1 MIYYFIYHD
10 IMSEK
15 MIHKREFRIACNQ
28 MSIEL
33 LKSLDAF
40 LNKNILLENIENS
53 SAHLDC
59 NNIELNGKILSEIL
73 ENENFITDFNNDFS
87 IYLRVSNTEPYNVFW
102 INILK
107 KEDIRIFGSIENT
120 KEDIVIGKKELIE
133 RFIKENFIKNEQTIQ
148 QSEEQSQV
156 QTITLIKKDLSW
168 NVPAIKLSS
177 RDFADIENL
186 MLQDL
191 YNIQEYKIIAIPSTN
206 YVKKQQNANSYKFKS
221 VTELLSCN
229 DLLQNI
235 KNYSIQFSIIADG
248 INLVLSL
255 TNDNWGRNLKA
266 SGKNQTLYYGKYTLL
281 KEYLNTKKN
290 WYYGIYNEYF
300 KIFLITILFLF
311 VSYSALKM
319 GYYFA
324 DNNYLLGF
332 KYIISSVL
340 FLICVSI
347 TPFIFPKNNFYF
359 DNITPKRFPE
369 EVTQGLWSVI
379 VTIVGGLCVNLLTP
393 AFQNLLNKIFK

>member
-15 MIHKREFRIACNQ
+15 RIHKREFRIVCNQ

-40 LNKNILLENIENS
+40 LNKNILPANIENS

-59 NNIELNGKILSEIL
+59 NNFELNGKILSEIL

-133 RFIKENFIKNEQTIQ
+133 RFIKENFVKNEQTIQ

-191 YNIQEYKIIAIPSTN
+191 YNI
-206 YVKKQQNANSYKFKS
+206 
-221 VTELLSCN
+221 
-229 DLLQNI
+229 
-235 KNYSIQFSIIADG
+235 
-248 INLVLSL
+248 
-255 TNDNWGRNLKA
+255 
-266 SGKNQTLYYGKYTLL
+266 
-281 KEYLNTKKN
+281 
-290 WYYGIYNEYF
+290 
-300 KIFLITILFLF
+300 
-311 VSYSALKM
+311 
-319 GYYFA
+319 
-324 DNNYLLGF
+324 
-332 KYIISSVL
+332 
-340 FLICVSI
+340 
-347 TPFIFPKNNFYF
+347 
-359 DNITPKRFPE
+359 
-369 EVTQGLWSVI
+369 
-379 VTIVGGLCVNLLTP
+379 
-393 AFQNLLNKIFK
+393 

>member
-40 LNKNILLENIENS
+40 LNKNILPANIENS

-59 NNIELNGKILSEIL
+59 NNFELNGKILSEIL

-133 RFIKENFIKNEQTIQ
+133 RFIKENFVKNEQTIQ

-235 KNYSIQFSIIADG
+235 KNYSIQFSIIADD
-248 INLVLSL
+248 INLTLSL
-255 TNDNWGRNLKA
+255 TNDNWARNLKA
-266 SGKNQTLYYGKYTLL
+266 SGKNQTLYYGKYILL

-300 KIFLITILFLF
+300 KIFLITILSLF

-324 DNNYLLGF
+324 GKKYSLVLIYVLLNLM
-332 KYIISSVL
+332 L
-340 FLICVSI
+340 FIGIFL
-347 TPFIFPKNNFYF
+347 TPMALPKNNFYF
-359 DNITPKRFPE
+359 DTTSPNRLPKFI
-369 EVTQGLWSVI
+369 QGLWGVI
-379 VTIVGGLCVNLLTP
+379 VTIVIGLFINLLTP
-393 AFQNLLNKIFK
+393 ACQNFLSKIFK